1 MFITL
6 VLETFELV
14 QEETVVPQNIDFKI
28 VESENIDENLIELLL
43 LSNTKKVEY
52 LKDQMA
58 KR

>member
-1 MFITL
+1 VFITL